1 MIPHISSSFGG
12 WGGSKL
18 LSYGESEGEKSVVG
32 SLSMRRKKGR
42 RTTRLGAAAKML
54 SVASV
59 LAFGWQAMN
68 LVTADGQTNLIGSPS
83 VQKRVGGF

>member
-1 MIPHISSSFGG
+1 MIPHISSL
-12 WGGSKL
+12 L
-18 LSYGESEGEKSVVG
+18 LSGDGSELLSNGESEGGKSVVG
-32 SLSMRRKKGR
+32 SVGAKKP
-42 RTTRLGAAAKML
+42 RTTNDAVGAAAKML

-83 VQKRVGGF
+83 VQ